1 LFEPEYASIS
11 GAKIAMRRKTYE
23 CLRRG
28 YTPEVLREI
37 KGLRFFDDADIR
49 FYWQET
55 LQGLSLLKK
64 KQVVNLVEMRR
75 LAIGLIAIELT
86 IKQRI
91 GGEI

>member
-1 LFEPEYASIS
+1 V
-11 GAKIAMRRKTYE
+11 RRETYD
-23 CLRRG
+23 CIRRG

-49 FYWQET
+49 FYLQET
-55 LQGLSLLKK
+55 LEGLSLLKNK
-64 KQVVNLVEMRR
+64 KVVNLVEMRR

-86 IKQRI
+86 VRQRI

>member
-1 LFEPEYASIS
+1 
-11 GAKIAMRRKTYE
+11 MRRETYE
-23 CLRRG
+23 CIRRG

-37 KGLRFFDDADIR
+37 KGLRYFDDADIQ

-55 LQGLSLLKK
+55 LQGFSLLKK
-64 KQVVNLVEMRR
+64 KKVINLVEMRR

-86 IKQRI
+86 VRQRM

>member
-1 LFEPEYASIS
+1 V
-11 GAKIAMRRKTYE
+11 RRETYN
-23 CLRRG
+23 CIRRG

-37 KGLRFFDDADIR
+37 KGLRYFDDADIQ

-55 LQGLSLLKK
+55 LQGLSLLKEK
-64 KQVVNLVEMRR
+64 KIVNLIEMRR

-86 IKQRI
+86 VRQRM

>member
-1 LFEPEYASIS
+1 VEAFV
-11 GAKIAMRRKTYE
+11 RRETYD
-23 CLRRG
+23 CIRRG

-49 FYWQET
+49 FYRQET
-55 LQGLSLLKK
+55 LEGLSLLKK
-64 KQVVNLVEMRR
+64 KKIVNLIEMRR
-75 LAIGLIAIELT
+75 LTIGLIAIDVT

>member
-1 LFEPEYASIS
+1 
-11 GAKIAMRRKTYE
+11 MRRETYN
-23 CLRRG
+23 CIRRG

-37 KGLRFFDDADIR
+37 KGLRYFDDADIR

-64 KQVVNLVEMRR
+64 KKVVNLVEMRR
-75 LAIGLIAIELT
+75 LAIGLIAIELAVR
-86 IKQRI
+86 QRR